1 MNGLSNT
8 PSNYLPSK
16 RSQLVSKNRIAKIN
30 ELYEQK
36 QRQHQDSVVSNNS
49 TSVVSEDNC
58 IPIHGLPNYR
68 AQSQYN
74 VDEPFT
80 TVKHEEVPN
89 TFTINP
95 RNNDK
100 EEEEPEEGNDEDY
113 EDELKF
119 TPKLKSR
126 RSLLTMRKNF
136 EQEINS
142 PISND
147 ESSTMEEEESTPI
160 PKIRRR
166 VGSVRKSLGDPVPL
180 PYLLRDSGLNN
191 KEGTVPISQSPQP
204 VSPSN
209 VDRKRQVMESKWRK
223 LVSQDK
229 SMLESRL
236 KELRKPSLP
245 TTTQSPQPQPRPEP
259 LTIGSQP
266 TKLPTVS
273 SPLPQSLEEI
283 QQEIISNRQKL
294 DEIIILLNQK
304 KSSPLEFSSL
314 KLHYRWNE
322 FTFWTL
328 CIIILILCNIYVY
341 YYL

>member
-8 PSNYLPSK
+8 PASYLPSK
-16 RSQLVSKNRIAKIN
+16 RSQLVSQNRIAKIN

-58 IPIHGLPNYR
+58 VPIHGLTTYR
-68 AQSQYN
+68 AQGQYN
-74 VDEPFT
+74 VDEPST
-80 TVKHEEVPN
+80 TVKHEELPN
-89 TFTINP
+89 TFTTSTTSN
-95 RNNDK
+95 RQ
-100 EEEEPEEGNDEDY
+100 EQEPGEDNDEDY

-126 RSLLTMRKNF
+126 RSLLTIRKNF
-136 EQEINS
+136 EQEADS

-147 ESSTMEEEESTPI
+147 ESSTMENLSTPL
-160 PKIRRR
+160 PKVKRRI
-166 VGSVRKSLGDPVPL
+166 GSLRKSLGDPLPL
-180 PYLLRDSGLNN
+180 PYLPRDPNQNN
-191 KEGTVPISQSPQP
+191 RECSEPVPQSPHL
-204 VSPSN
+204 VSSSN
-209 VDRKRQVMESKWRK
+209 VDRKRQIMDSKWRK

-236 KELRKPSLP
+236 KELRRPSLP
-245 TTTQSPQPQPRPEP
+245 TTAPPPPRPDSP
-259 LTIGSQP
+259 TLASQS
-266 TKLPTVS
+266 TTLPTL
-273 SPLPQSLEEI
+273 SPHLPQTLEEL

-294 DEIIILLNQK
+294 DEIIVLLNQK
-304 KSSPLEFSSL
+304 QKPSLQFPSL
-314 KLHYRWNE
+314 KFHYRWNE

-328 CIIILILCNIYVY
+328 CIITLILCNFYVY

>member
-8 PSNYLPSK
+8 PASYLPSR
-16 RSQLVSKNRIAKIN
+16 RSQLVSQNRIAKIN

-58 IPIHGLPNYR
+58 VPIRGLTTYR
-68 AQSQYN
+68 IQGQYN
-74 VDEPFT
+74 VDEPST
-80 TVKHEEVPN
+80 TVKHEELPSTFATN
-89 TFTINP
+89 TTKNLQ
-95 RNNDK
+95 
-100 EEEEPEEGNDEDY
+100 EQEPEDNTDEDY

-136 EQEINS
+136 EQEANS

-147 ESSTMEEEESTPI
+147 EPSPMEDVSTPL
-160 PKIRRR
+160 PKVRRR
-166 VGSVRKSLGDPVPL
+166 VGSLRKSLGDPLPL
-180 PYLLRDSGLNN
+180 PYLPRDSSPIH
-191 KEGTVPISQSPQP
+191 KERREPVSQSPHL

-209 VDRKRQVMESKWRK
+209 VDKKRQIMESKWRK

-236 KELRKPSLP
+236 KELRRPSLP
-245 TTTQSPQPQPRPEP
+245 TTMPPPRPD
-259 LTIGSQP
+259 SP
-266 TKLPTVS
+266 TLVPQKTSTSLPN
-273 SPLPQSLEEI
+273 PPPQSLEEL
-283 QQEIISNRQKL
+283 QQEIISNRQRL
-294 DEIIILLNQK
+294 DEIIVLLNQK
-304 KSSPLEFSSL
+304 QKPSL
-314 KLHYRWNE
+314 QFPSLNFHYRWNE
-322 FTFWTL
+322 STFWTL
-328 CIIILILCNIYVY
+328 CIIALILCNFYVY